1 MLTLGKSRLRYQV
14 SHSSRSKREIQ
25 AEELVRALVAGLDP
39 IVLVTRHGLE
49 LKHAK
54 KMKELLQ
61 RADIHLIWKE
71 DNDI

>member
-1 MLTLGKSRLRYQV
+1 V
-14 SHSSRSKREIQ
+14 SHSSRSKKEIQ
-25 AEELVRALVAGLDP
+25 AELYVRYLVDAFDP
-39 IVLVTRHGLE
+39 IVLAQRDGLE

-71 DNDI
+71 EQ